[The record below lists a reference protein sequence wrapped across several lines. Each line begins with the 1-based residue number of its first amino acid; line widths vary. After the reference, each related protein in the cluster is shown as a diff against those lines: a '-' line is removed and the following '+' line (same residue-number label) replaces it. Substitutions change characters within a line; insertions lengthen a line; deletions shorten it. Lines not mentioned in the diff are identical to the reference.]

1 MNAARTCNQTSN
13 VEFSEMTYFPKSR
26 AAKLLLLTGA
36 MAVSMFGAEVA
47 NPVLEGGF
55 AKNVRPFVD
64 QYCIACHSGATPAAQ
79 LDLGSY
85 KTLSSVVADFPHW
98 TLLMERLERHE
109 MPPNPMPQPP
119 QESRQR
125 VIDWVKAVRTN
136 VLRKNAGDPGPVLA
150 HRLSNSEYN
159 YTIRDLTG
167 VDLKPTKEFPV
178 DPANQ
183 AGFDNTGETLDMS
196 PALFN
201 KYLTAAR
208 EVADHMALTPDG
220 FIFAPG
226 PMLVETDRD
235 QFAIKRIIDF
245 YQSQPTNYAD
255 YFAAAWQYKY
265 RVALGKPAATLAS
278 TAAARKVSPKYL
290 PLIWGILG
298 EGPAGTQKSK
308 GEVGPIAKLQAMWK
322 ALPAPV
328 AGKGDNAQAAIV
340 RAKCVE
346 MRDFVVRIRE
356 HTAMQFTAPVVS
368 GPPAPPQPAQLPGVP
383 GVAGGSGAPGRGRGG
398 FAGVVGASGPSGGRG
413 FGGGRGRGLPAAAQP
428 LLTWKYTQFNM
439 HRRNS
444 DPAALRLDT
453 DAPQKAPEIP
463 KYAGLHAE
471 ASVRWAAVMK
481 TAQLGDPDLV
491 IPAAQR
497 ARYEESFARFANVFP
512 DTFYVTERGKFFPD
526 DSSDSGRLL
535 SAGYHSVMGYWR
547 DDNPLQ
553 ELILDEKGKN
563 DLDKL
568 WTEFDFYADH
578 TARTFIQYYFNQSGE
593 VQGGGAEAGRLRP
606 VGKEVTD
613 SSVIAGIRDQ
623 YIAMAKASNNLVASE
638 WMPHHF
644 DTIDSTLRSLEKMR
658 VEAEPAQLQALVK
671 FATRAYR
678 RPLTAAERD
687 GLITY
692 YHKLRDKGALSHEDA
707 MRDSVASILVSPEF
721 FFRVDLHETSSRSG
735 TTVSARPASFSGSGT
750 PLPAYDLASRLS
762 YFLWSSS
769 PDDELLK
776 HAAQGDLTRPDV
788 LAAQTR
794 RMLKDPRSRG
804 LATEFAA
811 NWLDSRHFET
821 YNSVDRQRF
830 PNFTN
835 DLRAAMFEEPIRFFE
850 DVVQNDRSVLD
861 MLYGNYTFV
870 NPVLAK
876 HYGMNDVPEFKLAA
890 PRPLPPAGP
899 GRGMIPMGPEVI
911 PVQAFADPSVTADTW
926 VRIDDAGKYERGGL
940 LPMAVFLTQSSPGL
954 RTSPV
959 KRGFWLVRRILGEV
973 IPPPPPV
980 VPELPQDEAKTDALL
995 KDVLAQHRANP
1006 LCAGCHARFDVFG
1019 IAMEGYGPVGE
1030 ARTKDIAGRAID
1042 PSATFPGGYPGAGFR
1057 GIQAYIKDHRQK
1069 DYLENISRKL
1079 LSYSL
1084 SRSLQL
1090 SDEPV
1095 VEKMQARMAATG
1107 YRFSSLVETIVSSSQ
1122 FLNTRNPETLHEENN
1137 QPKNIQQVNIMK
1149 RGE

>member
-1 MNAARTCNQTSN
+1 
-13 VEFSEMTYFPKSR
+13 
-26 AAKLLLLTGA
+26 
-36 MAVSMFGAEVA
+36 MFGAGVA
-47 NPVLEGGF
+47 NPALERGF
-55 AKNVRPFVD
+55 TQNVRPFVD
-64 QYCIACHSGATPAAQ
+64 QYCVACHSGATPAAQ
-79 LDLGSY
+79 LDLGSF
-85 KTLSSVVADFPHW
+85 KTISSVAADLPHW

-119 QESRQR
+119 QDSRQR
-125 VIDWVKAVRTN
+125 VIDWVKAVRAN
-136 VLRKNAGDPGPVLA
+136 ELRKNAGDPGPVLA
-150 HRLSNSEYN
+150 HRLSNAEYD

-183 AGFDNTGETLDMS
+183 AGFDNTGETLNMS

-245 YQSQPTNYAD
+245 YRAQPVDYAD
-255 YFAAAWQYKY
+255 YFAAAWHYKY
-265 RVALGKPAATLAS
+265 RVALGKPNATLAS
-278 TAAARKVSPKYL
+278 TAAARKVSPRYL

-298 EGPAGTQKSK
+298 EGTVSTRKS

-322 ALPAPV
+322 ALPAPL
-328 AGKGDNAQAAIV
+328 AGKLDDKQAAAV
-340 RAKCVE
+340 RSRCVE
-346 MRDFVVRIRE
+346 MRDFVIRIRE

-368 GPPAPPQPAQLPGVP
+368 GPPPSAQTAPL
-383 GVAGGSGAPGRGRGG
+383 AGAVGASGGGRGG
-398 FAGVVGASGPSGGRG
+398 FAGALGASEASGGRG
-413 FGGGRGRGLPAAAQP
+413 RGNGGGRGRGLPEASQP
-428 LLTWKYTQFNM
+428 LLTWKYTQFNT
-439 HRRNS
+439 HRRNF
-444 DPAALRLDT
+444 DPGALRLDT
-453 DAPQKAPEIP
+453 DPPQKAPDVP

-471 ASVRWAAVMK
+471 AAVRWAAVMK
-481 TAQLGDPDLV
+481 TAQLSDPDLV
-491 IPAAQR
+491 IPSAQR
-497 ARYEESFARFANVFP
+497 ARYEESFARFASVFP
-512 DTFYVTERGKFFPD
+512 DTFFVTERGKFFPD
-526 DSSDSGRLL
+526 DSADSGRLL
-535 SAGYHSVMGYWR
+535 GAGYHSVMGYWR

-553 ELILDEKGKN
+553 ELILDEKGKRE
-563 DLDKL
+563 LDRL
-568 WTEFDFYADH
+568 WTEFDFYASH

-593 VQGGGAEAGRLRP
+593 VQGGGAESGRPRPAGR
-606 VGKEVTD
+606 EVTD
-613 SSVIAGIRDQ
+613 SSVIAEIRDQ
-623 YIAMAKASNNLVASE
+623 YIALAKASNNPVAAE

-644 DTIDSTLRSLEKMR
+644 DGIDATLRSLEKMR
-658 VEAEPAQLQALVK
+658 AEAEPAQLNALVK
-671 FATRAYR
+671 FAGRAYR
-678 RPLTAAERD
+678 RPLTTAERD
-687 GLITY
+687 GLIAY
-692 YHKLRDKGALSHEDA
+692 YRRLRDKAGLSHEDA
-707 MRDSVASILVSPEF
+707 MRDSLASILVSPEF
-721 FFRVDLHETSSRSG
+721 FFRVDLHDAPGRSG
-735 TTVSARPASFSGSGT
+735 ASVSARAAGAASAGT
-750 PLPAYDLASRLS
+750 PLPPYDLASRLS

-769 PDDELLK
+769 PDEELLK
-776 HAAQGDLTRPDV
+776 HAAQGDLTQPDV
-788 LAAQTR
+788 LLAQTR

-850 DVVQNDRSVLD
+850 DVVRNNRSVLD

-870 NPVLAK
+870 NPVLAR
-876 HYGMNDVPEFKLAA
+876 HYGMNDIPEFRLAEA
-890 PRPLPPAGP
+890 KPVTRGP
-899 GRGMIPMGPEVI
+899 GRGTIPMGEPAP
-911 PVQAFADPSVTADTW
+911 PVQAFADPSVTANTW
-926 VRIDDAGKYERGGL
+926 VRVEDAGRYERGGL

-980 VPELPQDEAKTDALL
+980 VPELPQDEARTDALL

-1030 ARTKDIAGRAID
+1030 ARTKDLAGRAID
-1042 PSATFPGGYPGAGFR
+1042 PSATFPGGYPGSGFR
-1057 GIQAYIKDHRQK
+1057 GVQAYIREHRQN
-1069 DYLENISRKL
+1069 DYLQNLDRKL

-1090 SDEPV
+1090 SDEPL
-1095 VEKMQARMAATG
+1095 VERMQARMAASG
-1107 YRFSSLVETIVSSSQ
+1107 YRFSSMVETIVSSPQ
-1122 FLNTRNPETLHEENN
+1122 FLNTRNPEKTHSELTA
-1137 QPKNIQQVNIMK
+1137 KK
-1149 RGE
+1149 GE